1 MKKLI
6 NKMNSKANEI
16 TIKAM
21 VLTERAKVA
30 VSNNRGEG
38 TVSQAITILI
48 SVVLG
53 ALLLGG
59 LYLLFDDIILP
70 TLSKKIQEM
79 FDYKG

>member
-1 MKKLI
+1 MKKLF
-6 NKMNSKANEI
+6 NKMDAKANEI
-16 TIKAM
+16 TVKAM
-21 VLTERAKVA
+21 IYKERAKIVL
-30 VSNNRGEG
+30 SNNRGEG

-59 LYLLFDDIILP
+59 LYLLFDEIILP

>member
-1 MKKLI
+1 MKKLF